1 MGILLTFLGMA
12 NTPHRNEKV
21 EKKVVNTPDHREE
34 MKLAQLE
41 AYMSADDNE
50 GIANLSLYL

>member
-12 NTPHRNEKV
+12 NAPHKNEKV
-21 EKKVVNTPDHREE
+21 AKQVVNTPDDREE

-41 AYMSADDNE
+41 AYLSADDNE